1 MKRLFFW
8 LSGAGTAELE
18 QCPEWEQRKYVAFG
32 ATVLVP
38 TVFAFIACSY
48 ALSTITDRWM
58 VIFPVALIWSF
69 IILVIDRALLA
80 TYRSYQG
87 FHRKVSQFFLR
98 FVVAI
103 LMGVTIS
110 HPLTLLLFKDT
121 IESSIEAERSSEIE
135 TIRQKAEVD
144 KAAVEARILTVEED
158 LAARRG
164 DWKESLKSDFL
175 TAGEDSDAPRAAL
188 PTDGLDEASQAELQ
202 KRIDDAT
209 APNAQ
214 RVAAVDEEM
223 AKVSASFNK
232 VQGEQDFWQREFERE
247 VNGQR
252 SGIVGLGP
260 RARSIRD
267 DQLAPR
273 RAESTRLS
281 DQLEHLTSERNS
293 LREVIAATEK
303 KVTEEFLADQVALA
317 QELEEKRE
325 FAEKLERKV
334 KEAQTDSFVVQQN
347 EVAKTIMDQ
356 INLRNEELER
366 LQEELAQVDTDKD
379 SQVEAIL
386 AEPRRDIL
394 TQTLALHGLFL
405 SGEEGGEFAL
415 TAYLILAALFMLIDT
430 IPIVVKFFSKPGPYD
445 TLVDC
450 EESRYDKERKAY
462 LKSYDSYMSELS
474 GSRLLTATKN
484 KPLER
489 ALVDGVDRSR
499 VAKEFIESM
508 MELERAFEENM
519 AAERRRLL
527 ESGQD
532 EIATAGHSAMLEEMA
547 HRFYADMRQRMES
560 FFASNGKGGEM
571 ASVDMGRRLT

>member
-1 MKRLFFW
+1 M
-8 LSGAGTAELE
+8 
-18 QCPEWEQRKYVAFG
+18 
-32 ATVLVP
+32 P
-38 TVFAFIACSY
+38 TTFAFIACSY
-48 ALSTITDRWM
+48 ALSTIADSWA
-58 VIFPVALIWSF
+58 IILPVALIWSF

-87 FHRKVSQFFLR
+87 LHRKVSQFFLR

-121 IESSIEAERSSEIE
+121 IESSIEEERAAEIE
-135 TIRQKAEVD
+135 VVRKKAEVD
-144 KAAVEARILTVEED
+144 KAAVEAKIVLVEED
-158 LAARRG
+158 LAARRA

-175 TAGEDSDAPRAAL
+175 LAEEDGDGPRAAL
-188 PTDGLDEASQAELQ
+188 PTDGLDEASKAELQ
-202 KRIDDAT
+202 KQIDHAT
-209 APNAQ
+209 APNAE
-214 RVAAVDEEM
+214 RVAAIDTEIET
-223 AKVSASFNK
+223 VSGSFNK

-273 RAESTRLS
+273 RAESKRLS
-281 DQLEHLTSERNS
+281 DQLEHLTRERNG
-293 LREVIAATEK
+293 LRELIATTEK
-303 KVTEEFLADQVALA
+303 KVTEEFLAAQVAIA

-325 FAEKLERKV
+325 FAEQLERKV

-366 LQEELAQVDTDKD
+366 LQAEVAQVDTDKD
-379 SQVEAIL
+379 AHVLAIQE
-386 AEPRRDIL
+386 EPRRDIL

-508 MELERAFEENM
+508 MELERAFEEKM
-519 AAERRRLL
+519 AAERQRLL
-527 ESGQD
+527 ESGKD

-547 HRFYADMRQRMES
+547 HRFYADMRQRHGE
-560 FFASNGKGGEM
+560 FLRKQRQGRGG
-571 ASVDMGRRLT
+571 AFRGYGAPADVTKPVRSPNFLPDANVAATIAT